1 LYVKVCLMSMREFA
15 NKLAAGLNLIGGVA
29 YLHVRSAKIL
39 YSTTAF
45 PASPRSGHCRSLRR
59 CQLTE
64 RTVAMDSCVLSGSE
78 NSMPSEIRE
87 FIALMFLII
96 PSVTISTLI
105 MLKDR

>member
-1 LYVKVCLMSMREFA
+1 MRIFA

-29 YLHVRSAKIL
+29 YLHVTSAKIL

-45 PASPRSGHCRSLRR
+45 PASPRSRHCRSVRR
-59 CQLTE
+59 CQLTV